1 MLITELMSESKL
13 NLTLYIKVNVKMKI
27 KAEASHFC
35 CLYHCLKDCPP
46 DNCFKTPN
54 NGSNHDQKH
63 KNSKCGRYK

>member
-1 MLITELMSESKL
+1 
-13 NLTLYIKVNVKMKI
+13 MKI

-35 CLYHCLKDCPP
+35 YLYHCLKDCPP